1 MQFCSGLV
9 SDVKLQQN
17 ANLARNLTG
26 SQEVSAGR
34 FRDASI
40 ALGIDLE
47 VRASIAAVTGHPKY
61 GTIKG
66 HPGGE

>member
-47 VRASIAAVTGHPKY
+47 VRASIAAVTLNMAQLK
-61 GTIKG
+61 GTQGVKN
-66 HPGGE
+66 